1 MDKLFS
7 DIQTTALHTDAERAD
22 MWRELLQNE
31 MPNHRTAQVRRAFG
45 TLQALRARRDK
56 KQNEADHLRH
66 KQRAALQK
74 DPTAPAPFVLDIEFL
89 ETQRDIYNRAAE
101 VWADELIIAMQEIR
115 RDLAEL
121 LAREYGNVAIDIV
134 DGLQSGTL

>member
-1 MDKLFS
+1 MEKLFS

-45 TLQALRARRDK
+45 TLQILRTRRDK
-56 KQNEADHLRH
+56 EQRRIESLKRQ
-66 KQRAALQK
+66 QRAALQQ
-74 DPTAPAPFVLDIEFL
+74 DPTAPAPFGLDIEFC
-89 ETQRDIYNRAAE
+89 ETQREIYNRATE
-101 VWADELIIAMQEIR
+101 IWADELIMAMQEIR

-121 LAREYGNVAIDIV
+121 LAREYADAAIDIV
-134 DGLQSGTL
+134 EELQRGTL